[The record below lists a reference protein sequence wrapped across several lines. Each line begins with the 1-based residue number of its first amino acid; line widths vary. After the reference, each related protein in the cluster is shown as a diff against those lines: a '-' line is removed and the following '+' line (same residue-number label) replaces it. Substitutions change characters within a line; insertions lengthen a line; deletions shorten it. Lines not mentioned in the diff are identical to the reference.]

1 MWIIVTLPRTAP
13 ITPAAAGYD
22 RIRAVEVDE
31 REPPRDV
38 FAVASFGQAA
48 SVMGYPKWPTYGGQP
63 ADDPA

>member
-1 MWIIVTLPRTAP
+1 MLIIVTLPRTAP

-22 RIRAVEVDE
+22 RIRAGEVDE
-31 REPPRDV
+31 CEPRSDL
-38 FAVASFGQAA
+38 FAAASFGQAA